1 MVELAILAG
10 GVVIGAAGLV
20 IVLNMRA
27 ERAERERWDAFQA
40 AMRAGGRDNPIPHKR
55 ED

>member
-27 ERAERERWDAFQA
+27 ERAERERWQAFQA
-40 AMRAGGRDNPIPHKR
+40 AMRAGGRDNPFPHKR